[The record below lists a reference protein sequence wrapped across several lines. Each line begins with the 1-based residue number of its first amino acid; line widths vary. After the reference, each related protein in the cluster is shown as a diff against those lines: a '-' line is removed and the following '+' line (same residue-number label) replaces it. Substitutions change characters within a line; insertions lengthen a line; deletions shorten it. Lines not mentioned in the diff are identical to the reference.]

1 MILHSLPIVTHRSAP
16 AAAASTRLSPCQE
29 GSQSMATYFVAY
41 HLAAKPSRNGK
52 SLWDVLTAL
61 GAKRIQDSVWMLRSN
76 FTAAQIREHLWPY
89 VGLSGRLLVV
99 EGSGWAAWNP
109 MTDVNSV

>member
-1 MILHSLPIVTHRSAP
+1 MVSPDLPIILRRSTP
-16 AAAASTRLSPCQE
+16 AASGQSAGHVAGRQSPM
-29 GSQSMATYFVAY
+29 SVYFVAY
-41 HLAAKPSRNGK
+41 NLAAKPGRNGK

-61 GAKRIQDSVWMLRSN
+61 GARRIQDSVWMLRSN
-76 FTAAQIREHLWPY
+76 FTAAQVREHLWPY

-109 MTDVNSV
+109 MAEINSV